1 MEIKPNIT
9 NQIIGSEDA
18 ELILKLTKEYGLNP
32 DTLNAM
38 IQEELEHQGMARRVG
53 LITKLHKLTPYQSR
67 TSRHI
72 TELWSL
78 NLMSQQ
84 KKRISY

>member
-53 LITKLHKLTPYQSR
+53 LITKLHKLIKEYS
-67 TSRHI
+67 
-72 TELWSL
+72 
-78 NLMSQQ
+78 NDN
-84 KKRISY
+84 

>member
-38 IQEELEHQGMARRVG
+38 IQEELEQQGMARRVG
-53 LITKLHKLTPYQSR
+53 LIAKLHKLIKEDS
-67 TSRHI
+67 
-72 TELWSL
+72 
-78 NLMSQQ
+78 NDN
-84 KKRISY
+84 

>member
-53 LITKLHKLTPYQSR
+53 LITKLNKLIKEDS
-67 TSRHI
+67 
-72 TELWSL
+72 
-78 NLMSQQ
+78 NDN
-84 KKRISY
+84 